1 MALVA
6 VVLLPLG
13 GLSVWSAFN
22 ASRTALAQAQDQLT
36 LAATLVA
43 AQQDRRADAAQHLL
57 AVITAVPE
65 IRSLDRQR
73 CQSYMESLRGRYP
86 IYGNIGI
93 LDLKGDLICHAADRQ
108 GRFNAADRRYFRD
121 AVETR
126 AFTLGELVIGR
137 TLNRPLMTF
146 ALPVIQ
152 DTELQAVAFAGV
164 DIGQMQADLN
174 QLSLPQG
181 VRLAVLDEQGRLLIE
196 RDADGLPVRPPGT
209 PVSLPELREAA
220 RAMKPAHIRGV
231 GRDGSRRLIAVT
243 PAEPVGSGRLLA
255 LASMDEARITAAAW
269 ERAVRELAI
278 LGIVLVASLVAAW
291 QVGSRMISRP
301 AAALERVA
309 GRLAGGDL
317 DARVDG
323 RTVGQGDEFSHIAS
337 TLNLMAQ
344 RLQERQRQLVAE
356 LEKTRE
362 ANERLDDVNRTLEQ
376 RVAEA
381 TQELRQSN
389 RELEAF
395 SYSVSHDLR
404 APLAAVDGFTLAL
417 AERLGNSQDE
427 KVAHYIA
434 RIRAGAHQME
444 ELIQALLQLAR
455 LTREP
460 MAYEAVDLSSL
471 AREILEGLRL
481 QAPSREVATRV
492 QDGLVAPGDPRMLRT
507 VLHNLL
513 GNAWK
518 FTGPSEAATIE
529 VGRRREGARQV
540 FYVKDNGVGFD
551 MARAARLFTPFQ
563 RLHANEEFPGTGIGL
578 ATVQR
583 VIERHGG
590 RIWAQSAPGQGCTV
604 FFTLPE
610 PDRPDAGGVAEGA
623 AGPAGLSG

>member
-13 GLSVWSAFN
+13 GLSFWSAFN
-22 ASRTALAQAQDQLT
+22 ASRTALDQAKDQLT
-36 LAATLVA
+36 LAASLVA

-57 AVITAVPE
+57 AVITEVPE
-65 IRSLDRQR
+65 IRSLNRER

-121 AVETR
+121 AIATR

-137 TLNRPLMTF
+137 TIKRPLITF

-174 QLSLPQG
+174 ELPLPPG

-196 RDADGLPVRPPGT
+196 RDADGLPVRAPGT
-209 PVSLPELREAA
+209 PAMSPAVRDAA
-220 RAMKPAHIRGV
+220 KAMKAGHFQAL
-231 GRDGSRRLIAVT
+231 GRDGRKRLIAVA

-255 LASMDEARITAAAW
+255 LASMDESLITSAAW
-269 ERAVRELAI
+269 DRARRELLI
-278 LGIVLVASLVAAW
+278 LALALSASLLAAWLVA
-291 QVGSRMISRP
+291 SRMISRP
-301 AAALERVA
+301 AAALEQVA
-309 GRLAGGDL
+309 TRLAGGDL
-317 DARVDG
+317 DARVG
-323 RTVGQGDEFSHIAS
+323 EAAASQGDEFGRIAA
-337 TLNLMAQ
+337 TLDLMAQ

-356 LEKTRE
+356 LEKTRQANEQLDE
-362 ANERLDDVNRTLEQ
+362 ANWTLEQ

-381 TQELRQSN
+381 TQGLRQSN

-404 APLAAVDGFTLAL
+404 APLAAVEGFTRAL
-417 AERLGNSQDE
+417 AERLGDHPDE
-427 KVAHYIA
+427 KVVHYLA
-434 RIRAGAHQME
+434 RVRAGAHQME
-444 ELIQALLQLAR
+444 ELIQGLLQLAR
-455 LTREP
+455 LAREP
-460 MAYEAVDLSSL
+460 MASVPVDLSELASDTLESL
-471 AREILEGLRL
+471 RV
-481 QAPSREVATRV
+481 QAPGRQVEVRVRE
-492 QDGLVAPGDPRMLRT
+492 GLVALGDARMLRT
-507 VLHNLL
+507 VMQNLL

-518 FTGPSEAATIE
+518 FTEPREPAVIE
-529 VGRRREGARQV
+529 VGMKQEAAGPV

-551 MARAARLFTPFQ
+551 MAHAVRLFTPFQ
-563 RLHANEEFPGTGIGL
+563 RLHTNEEFPGTGIGL

-590 RIWAQSAPGQGCTV
+590 RIWAQAEPGQGCTV
-604 FFTLPE
+604 FFTLPQ
-610 PDRPDAGGVAEGA
+610 AGRADA
-623 AGPAGLSG
+623 AGTSGLTG